1 MLIVG
6 GSHTLS
12 TRCSAHGVLT
22 KCLVG
27 WMGQWMAWGLGCCG
41 MMRQRRGKVHTTTE
55 DQVCGHCGGQVLLA
69 EETIQGITTGDPQ
82 LDYRGGIR

>member
-1 MLIVG
+1 
-6 GSHTLS
+6 
-12 TRCSAHGVLT
+12 
-22 KCLVG
+22 
-27 WMGQWMAWGLGCCG
+27 

-82 LDYRGGIR
+82 LDYRGEYDEKEVCGAYPSQVECINEEFTCLSKPQPIYRTDPP